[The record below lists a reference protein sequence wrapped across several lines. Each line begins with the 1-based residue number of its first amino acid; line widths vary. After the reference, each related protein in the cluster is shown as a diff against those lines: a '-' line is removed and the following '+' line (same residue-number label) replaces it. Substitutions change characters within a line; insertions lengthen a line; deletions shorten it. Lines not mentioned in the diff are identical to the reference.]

1 MLKLITVL
9 VLISSLLAKH
19 YLVKTKGKTYLIL
32 ITFLSNPKY
41 CLLLIP
47 FSQMEKRRIMMS
59 SKLMVTI
66 YQFIIN
72 IAKIYSYLKLRILLK
87 STKYHVF
94 CDLTLDIIGFLTG
107 LLLKVN
113 FGQHFPEVF

>member
-32 ITFLSNPKY
+32 ITFLSNPKN
-41 CLLLIP
+41 CDVFIP
-47 FSQMEKRRIMMS
+47 FSQVEKRRIMMS

-66 YQFIIN
+66 YPFIID
-72 IAKIYSYLKLRILLK
+72 IAKRYSYLKLRIILK
-87 STKYHVF
+87 STQYHDF
-94 CDLTLDIIGFLTG
+94 CDMTLDLIGITTG
-107 LLLKVN
+107 RSVIESEFWATFSK
-113 FGQHFPEVF
+113 